1 MNIKQGLKDQAL
13 MTDKEARLVLLWGK
27 MSRRLMTGE
36 WKQDKELENIGINDK
51 HDAIDSLKVL
61 LWPKDV
67 KVQHLG
73 VAGNGIFC
81 NNATSF
87 CN

>member
-36 WKQDKELENIGINDK
+36 WKQDKELENTGINGK
-51 HDAIDSLKVL
+51 QDAIDSLK
-61 LWPKDV
+61 D
-67 KVQHLG
+67 QR
-73 VAGNGIFC
+73 
-81 NNATSF
+81 
-87 CN
+87 